1 MTRALKHFFLIAFL
15 LGSALGAQANPTY
28 TVKTKD
34 GLNYRIEAC
43 ADGIYR
49 IRISPRKDFSESL
62 MERYG
67 LIRTDWSASGEKVSD
82 SNRTWVLST
91 PEYKLSVDKKAGTIS
106 LAKADGTVLVKA
118 LDFVPGRDPSV
129 ATLSKVIN
137 DAYADLHV
145 ARNSGI
151 IGDENNRKEGIDNS
165 ESGDP
170 AKASL
175 LRFSMQKDERF
186 YGGGSTSREH
196 IQHRG
201 ELLRMWTTYQHTEIP
216 MPFMMSSRGWAVY
229 NNTTRKNFFDIGH
242 TDKDRFNI
250 YNTSDEADFYLLAA
264 PSMKELLGQYTRVT
278 GGNYVLPKWAYGLC
292 FGPNMREDQWDIL
305 RDAVNFRQTRVP
317 CDVFWLEPQWMEKRY
332 DFSTEKKWNFEKFSP
347 EPYWL
352 QDKYPKQLYNRL
364 FVGKLRNMGFHLG
377 LWLCEEYDLSI
388 TEEDEI
394 AARNGKPQSG
404 QEHWMDHLKTFLD
417 YGVEGFKMDP
427 ARTIDEH
434 PDAKYYNGRTDREM
448 HNLNQV
454 LLQKQM
460 NLMSRGHVGKR
471 IWYHYTAGWAGTQHW
486 GASTSGDNGGGK
498 TALFDQLNLGNS
510 AYMNLSCDV
519 MSVPAELEMQGLHF
533 GLFLPWVQINSWFSM
548 MQPFYYDEPEQNIYR
563 DYVQLRYNLMPYIYS
578 AALEGALKGL
588 PIVRSMPLMFPD
600 DRNVDDMCY
609 QYMFGDNLCV
619 GIFSNEIYLPAGT
632 WIDAW
637 TGERIESRGETV
649 TRSCPANRAG
659 LLYIRDGAI
668 LPCQPKVQHIG
679 TAPFE
684 TLVLRAFPA
693 GKSSYTLYED
703 DGDSYGYEKGAV
715 ASTRMECEVDGDR
728 VLLTVHPVEGT
739 YEGIPGARNYRFELA
754 LTRQPLTVKAD
765 GKELSAWRFGKDGLL
780 HFNIDGK
787 AVDQPLQVEVSLGKE
802 TGIVPAGVFGK
813 TGLPDPSLAVVS
825 QQFTAPAAAGKPR
838 VIPVEALQEEV
849 IY

>member
-1 MTRALKHFFLIAFL
+1 MTRRLVRLLSLSFL
-15 LGSALGAQANPTY
+15 LTGFCLSIQANPTHK
-28 TVKTKD
+28 VKTSD
-34 GLNYRIEAC
+34 GTTIGVEAC

-49 IRISPRKDFSESL
+49 IHISPRKDFAESL

-67 LIRTDWSASGEKVSD
+67 LIKTDWTAAGEKVND
-82 SNRTWVLST
+82 GKRTWTLST
-91 PEYKLSVDKKAGTIS
+91 PGYKLSIDKKSGTIS
-106 LAKADGTVLVKA
+106 LLGADGKALVKA
-118 LDFVPGRDPSV
+118 LDFVPGKDPSV
-129 ATLSKVIN
+129 ASLAQVIN

-145 ARNSGI
+145 AKNSGI

-165 ESGDP
+165 ESGNP
-170 AKASL
+170 LKASL
-175 LRFSMQKDERF
+175 LRFALAKDERF

-216 MPFMMSSRGWAVY
+216 MPFMMSSTGWAVY
-229 NNTTRKNFFDIGH
+229 NNTTRKNFFDIAH
-242 TDKDRFNI
+242 TDKDHFNI
-250 YNTSDEADFYLLAA
+250 YNTSDEADFYLMAA

-278 GGNYVLPKWAYGLC
+278 GGNYVMPKWAYGLC

-305 RDAVNFRQTRVP
+305 HDAVLFRQLGVP

-332 DFSTEKKWNFEKFSP
+332 DFSTQKKWNFEKFSP

-364 FVGKLRNMGFHLG
+364 FIGKLRNMGFHLG

-388 TEEDEI
+388 TEEDAI

-417 YGVEGFKMDP
+417 YGVEGFKLDP

-434 PDAKYYNGRTDREM
+434 PDATYYNGRTDREM
-448 HNLNQV
+448 HNLN
-454 LLQKQM
+454 LG
-460 NLMSRGHVGKR
+460 RR

-519 MSVPAELEMQGLHF
+519 MSVPKELEMQGLHF

-548 MQPFYYDEPEQNIYR
+548 MQPFYYGEPEQSIYR
-563 DYVQLRYNLMPYIYS
+563 DYVQIRYALMPYIYS
-578 AALEGALKGL
+578 AALEGGLKGL

-637 TGERIESRGETV
+637 TGERVVSKGETLQ
-649 TRSCPANRAG
+649 RSYPDNRAG
-659 LLYIRDGAI
+659 LLFIRDGAI
-668 LPCQPKVQHIG
+668 LPCMEAPQNVGTHPFDRLVVKVWPKG
-679 TAPFE
+679 D
-684 TLVLRAFPA
+684 
-693 GKSSYTLYED
+693 SSYLLYED
-703 DGDSYGYEKGAV
+703 DGDSYGYESGQV
-715 ASTRMECEVDGDR
+715 ASTLLESHAAADEVTFR
-728 VLLTVHPVEGT
+728 VHPTKGS
-739 YEGIPGARNYRFELA
+739 YEGMPATREYVLEVA
-754 LTRQPLTVKAD
+754 LQRVPASVYVGGRKAE
-765 GKELSAWRFGKDGLL
+765 GWTFGNGTLR
-780 HFNIDGK
+780 I
-787 AVDQPLQVEVSLGKE
+787 AVDAAPVSETLEVRIALGTE
-802 TGIVPAGVFGK
+802 SATLPGDQFQSCLTNGGWGSPARARRSAK
-813 TGLPDPSLAVVS
+813 PAD
-825 QQFTAPAAAGKPR
+825 TASK
-838 VIPVEALQEEV
+838 LSEEV
-849 IY
+849 LY